1 MTGILRPVKPV
12 GRAILTVVLVVAVRA
27 GVAAQALSAADLAKI
42 DTVVRNDMRAAA
54 TPGVSLAIV
63 RGTRVVYAKGY
74 GFKNLT
80 TRAPVDPQSIFRYG
94 SVTKEFTAA
103 EMVLLQRDGKL
114 SLSDPISRWL
124 PAATDAADVRI
135 VDLLNMVSGYRDYY
149 PLDYVDLEMAR
160 PASMAAIAR
169 EYEAFPLTAPP
180 RRRPEYSN
188 TNYLFAGLIAERVT
202 GQSIGDLLHDCLLV
216 PAGMTLAFYDEP
228 QRVVADRATGYNSY
242 FTEAP
247 HEDALEAPN
256 WLNAAG
262 ALAGTATDLAR
273 WDIALMRNAILSRA
287 EFATLTTDRILMPG
301 DRDTRYGLGLEV
313 ETRNGHRIVSHGGN
327 VIGYAASNALAPDDG
342 VAVVVLTNSYEAPA
356 DQFGSDVL
364 DIVMPALAKRAS
376 ATQPAQKPSSPPPLT
391 PAQQRAMALMST
403 GLAAL
408 RAGVLPASLM
418 TPDFAALMD
427 STNRLR
433 AKTTLARLG
442 PTQRLEFLGRD
453 TRGGL
458 YVTAA
463 TARFRS
469 GKRTAVLYATPDE
482 RIAELFLF
490 P

>member
-1 MTGILRPVKPV
+1 VNSV
-12 GRAILTVVLVVAVRA
+12 GRAILAVALVVAVRA
-27 GVAAQALSAADLAKI
+27 SVAAQALSAADVAKI
-42 DTVVRNDMRAAA
+42 DAVVRNDMRAAA

-63 RGTRVVYAKGY
+63 RGTQIVYAKGY

-114 SLSDPISRWL
+114 SLSDPISRWF
-124 PAATDAADVRI
+124 PAATDASDVRI
-135 VDLLNMVSGYRDYY
+135 VDLLNMASGYRDYY

-180 RRRPEYSN
+180 RRRYEYSN

-202 GQSIGDLLHDCLLV
+202 GRSIADLLRDRLLV
-216 PAGMTLAFYDEP
+216 PAGMTHAFYDEP
-228 QRVVADRATGYNSY
+228 QRAVADRATGYNSY
-242 FTEAP
+242 FTEPP

-287 EFATLTTDRILMPG
+287 EFETMATNRILMPG
-301 DRDTRYGLGLEV
+301 NRDTRYGLGLAV
-313 ETRNGHRIVSHGGN
+313 ETRNGHRVVSHGGN
-327 VIGYAASNALAPDDG
+327 VIGFAASNALAPDDG

-356 DQFGSDVL
+356 DQFCSDVL
-364 DIVMPALAKRAS
+364 DIALPVLARRTAAS
-376 ATQPAQKPSSPPPLT
+376 QPAPKPSTPPPLT
-391 PAQQRAMALMST
+391 PPQQRAMALMST

-408 RAGVLPASLM
+408 RTGVLPASLI
-418 TPDFAALMD
+418 TPDFAALMN
-427 STNRLR
+427 STNRSR
-433 AKTTLARLG
+433 AMTTLARLG
-442 PTQRLEFLGRD
+442 PTQRLDFLGRD
-453 TRGGL
+453 PRGGL
-458 YVTAA
+458 YVTVAS
-463 TARFRS
+463 ARFRS
-469 GKRTAVLYATPDE
+469 GNRTAVLYATPDG

>member
-1 MTGILRPVKPV
+1 VKRTA
-12 GRAILTVVLVVAVRA
+12 RAILTVALIVVVRTS
-27 GVAAQALSAADLAKI
+27 VSAQALSAADVAKI
-42 DTVVRNDMRAAA
+42 DAVVQNDMRAAA
-54 TPGVSLAIV
+54 TPGVSLAVV

-74 GFKNLT
+74 GFKSLT

-103 EMVLLQRDGKL
+103 EMVLLQRAGRL

-124 PAATDAADVRI
+124 PNATAAADVRI

-160 PASMAAIAR
+160 PTSMAAIAR

-202 GQSIGDLLHDCLLV
+202 GQSIGDLLRDRLLV
-216 PAGMTLAFYDEP
+216 PAGMTHAFYDEP
-228 QRVVADRATGYNSY
+228 QRVAADRATGYNSY
-242 FTEAP
+242 FTEPP
-247 HEDALEAPN
+247 HEDALEAPD

-287 EFATLTTDRILMPG
+287 EFATMTTDRILMPG
-301 DRDTRYGLGLEV
+301 NRDTHYGLGLQV

-327 VIGYAASNALAPDDG
+327 VMGYAASNALAPDDG

-356 DQFGSDVL
+356 EEFGSDVL
-364 DIVMPALAKRAS
+364 DVVMPALAHRSPARQPTPRPS
-376 ATQPAQKPSSPPPLT
+376 APPPLT
-391 PAQQRAMALMST
+391 PAQQGAMALMST

-427 STNRLR
+427 ATNRGR

-442 PTQRLEFLGRD
+442 PTRRLEFLERD

-463 TARFRS
+463 SARFRF
-469 GKRTAVLYATPDE
+469 GTRTALLYATPDG